1 MARGRR
7 RFPPCRGNPS
17 GSMPSPAAGSRPGL
31 VAGALAV
38 GGFAASL
45 LTPAQA
51 LTLGDVSLQ
60 SALGQPLDAR
70 IPVELAAGEVLTA
83 GCVSIPP
90 PARSDL
96 GALPRAQVTVPETPG
111 AGSFTLHVTTAQPL
125 YEPMYELQ
133 VQIRCAGTPLLLR
146 QYVLML
152 DLPGTAMPPPAAAA
166 APAPA
171 AGQGAS
177 GPDATRTTMP
187 AAAAD
192 VAARTAG
199 HFTRQRI
206 RVPAGAPIEA
216 GSRYRVVT
224 GDTLSTIAARIADR
238 QHQNLWQLAGQ
249 IFAANP
255 AAFIGDNPDLIKL
268 GSEILI
274 PAAGTAVP
282 ATATTTAPMT
292 TAAAVPVAAPPAARP
307 SVDTA
312 PVAPAASPAA
322 EQAPAPVAAAAPAD
336 APPAPVFE
344 DEAPAPTVAAPATLP
359 VSAPATAADHGG
371 APAWLAV
378 LMGVLIGAA
387 VSLALLR
394 DRLLAALRS
403 LLAPR
408 RPVIEPVVTPA
419 ADEPPAAA
427 PVPRFNRP
435 LVAHEPSMVVEEHH
449 ASDLD
454 DAPLAQTDESVT
466 VEQPATAMRPGTAA
480 ALAGLSGQEPD
491 LPLYGEAT
499 DMAAATA
506 ELDLDL
512 SAAGTGGTP
521 DQDIG
526 WIGDETALT
535 PTAVSAGLPDS
546 GKSDTVEQLD
556 LQTLSRHLDD
566 DPAISQTLRDA
577 LDLLESDYEDE
588 LTASQV
594 VGRDTLQR
602 ILDDGDAD
610 DTLIR
615 TGTDQFPR
623 RR

>member
-1 MARGRR
+1 
-7 RFPPCRGNPS
+7 
-17 GSMPSPAAGSRPGL
+17 

-60 SALGQPLDAR
+60 STLGQPLDAR

-152 DLPGTAMPPPAAAA
+152 DLPGTAMPSPAAAA

-171 AGQGAS
+171 VGQGES
-177 GPDATRTTMP
+177 GPDAAPTTIP

-199 HFTRQRI
+199 HFTRQHI
-206 RVPAGAPIEA
+206 HVPAGAPIAA
-216 GSRYRVVT
+216 GSRYRVVA

-238 QHQNLWQLAGQ
+238 QHQNLWQLAGL

-274 PAAGTAVP
+274 PAAATAAP

-292 TAAAVPVAAPPAARP
+292 AATAVPVAAPPAARP
-307 SVDTA
+307 SVETA
-312 PVAPAASPAA
+312 AVAPAASPAA
-322 EQAPAPVAAAAPAD
+322 EQIPAPVAAAAPAE
-336 APPAPVFE
+336 ATPTPVFE
-344 DEAPAPTVAAPATLP
+344 DEAAAQTVATPATVP

-419 ADEPPAAA
+419 ADEPPATA
-427 PVPRFNRP
+427 PVPRFSKP

-449 ASDLD
+449 AADLD

-466 VEQPATAMRPGTAA
+466 VEQPATVMRSGTAA
-480 ALAGLSGQEPD
+480 VLAGLSGQEPD

-499 DMAAATA
+499 DNAAATG

-512 SAAGTGGTP
+512 SAALGEGTA

-546 GKSDTVEQLD
+546 GRSDTVEQLD

-602 ILDDGDAD
+602 ILDEGDAD